1 MIIFAMS
8 LEMTADIARKQLC
21 LVLSENLDNS
31 KYTRMTAQVVY
42 PNVYSFIHPALVGW
56 VYTYTFWRRPTAYFL
71 YTDSPELSAKE
82 RNGSHLF
89 MP

>member
-42 PNVYSFIHPALVGW
+42 PNVYSFIHPALVG
-56 VYTYTFWRRPTAYFL
+56 
-71 YTDSPELSAKE
+71 
-82 RNGSHLF
+82 
-89 MP
+89 

>member
-1 MIIFAMS
+1 MPKFAMS
-8 LEMTADIARKQLC
+8 LEMMASIIRKQQGF
-21 LVLSENLDNS
+21 VLSENLDNS